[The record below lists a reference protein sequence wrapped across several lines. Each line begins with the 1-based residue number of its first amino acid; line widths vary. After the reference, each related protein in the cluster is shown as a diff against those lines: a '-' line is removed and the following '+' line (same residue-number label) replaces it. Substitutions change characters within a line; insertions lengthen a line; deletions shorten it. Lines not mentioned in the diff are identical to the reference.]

1 MVALRRPVAKCRLF
15 SQAAV
20 SKTHVHFLNLSL
32 LQTRTVKFDT
42 KYCQPG
48 RALALDI
55 LIRITQGSA
64 LSGTDSLVKQKCILD
79 SGAITE

>member
-1 MVALRRPVAKCRLF
+1 MKSPLF

-20 SKTHVHFLNLSL
+20 SKTHVRHFLKLSL
-32 LQTRTVKFDT
+32 FQTRTVKFYT

-64 LSGTDSLVKQKCILD
+64 LFGTDSLVKKKCIID
-79 SGAITE
+79 SGAINE